1 MSITTKSS
9 GPAPRRE
16 DSEPAEG
23 DPSADVS
30 VDKPPA
36 SPDRERLKALL
47 CQLDEGQNQ
56 WIEQV
61 AATLEE
67 DYRQLVKDKGSLEI
81 TGCR

>member
-1 MSITTKSS
+1 MFMTTNSS

-23 DPSADVS
+23 DPSAHVS
-30 VDKPPA
+30 VDKPPE
-36 SPDRERLKALL
+36 SSDRERLKALL

-67 DYRQLVKDKGSLEI
+67 DYRQLVKDKGSSKI
-81 TGCR
+81 TGSR